1 VHGDVR
7 TSQPTARQR
16 PSKKKDIPLFRRQRR
31 HPEETF
37 IYSDFGTSSEKDE
50 APSRGDPEGES

>member
-16 PSKKKDIPLFRRQRR
+16 PSKKEDIPLFRRQRR
-31 HPEETF
+31 RPEETF
-37 IYSDFGTSSEKDE
+37 IYSDFGTSSEKDG
-50 APSRGDPEGES
+50 APSRDDPEGES